1 MLDTDT
7 DLEIPASEDLLAAIG
22 LDAHTIREILTDA
35 VPSAGDREGE

>member
-7 DLEIPASEDLLAAIG
+7 DFDTPASEELLAAIG

-35 VPSAGDREGE
+35 VPSAADREGE